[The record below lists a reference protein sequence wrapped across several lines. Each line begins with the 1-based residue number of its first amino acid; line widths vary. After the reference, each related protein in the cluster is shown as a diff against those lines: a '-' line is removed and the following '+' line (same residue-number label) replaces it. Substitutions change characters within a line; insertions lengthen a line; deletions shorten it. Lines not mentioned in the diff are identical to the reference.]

1 MPSLQARII
10 EFLLPLSGFRR
21 VLASEDSLR
30 REIPRLR
37 RRGPALPSRR
47 MRRRFLIRERE
58 LHGTRLFTVAPHTGA
73 APQHIVYLHGG
84 GYFNGIVTAH
94 WGIIGRL
101 IRRTHCA
108 VTAPLY
114 PLAPEHTVTDLF
126 GRLLPLWRQLA
137 AELGADNVTLMG
149 DSSGGGISLALAQ
162 QLRDRGEPLPARL
175 VLLSPWLDVT
185 LSDPSQPALARRDRL
200 LDIPGA
206 RAAGAMHAGDLPPT
220 DPRVSPLFGSL
231 KGLPPIAVFSGTHD
245 LLYPDARRLRDRA
258 AEQGAALEHYD
269 YEGLFHVWLGV
280 PIPEAARA
288 MDQIADF
295 IGAAPEP

>member
-1 MPSLQARII
+1 MPSLLARII

-58 LHGTRLFTVAPHTGA
+58 LHGTRVFTVAPHTGA
-73 APQHIVYLHGG
+73 APRHIVYLHGG
-84 GYFNGIVTAH
+84 GYFNAIVTAH
-94 WGIIGRL
+94 WGSIGRL

-114 PLAPEHTVTDLF
+114 PLAPEHTVTDMF

-137 AELGADNVTLMG
+137 AELGACNVTLMG

-162 QLRDRGEPLPARL
+162 QLNPPVTRHADALGPGLDHAAAATTIMRRASRATRLPAFSA
-175 VLLSPWLDVT
+175 VIASSTSKPMAIAHQVV
-185 LSDPSQPALARRDRL
+185 
-200 LDIPGA
+200 
-206 RAAGAMHAGDLPPT
+206 HA
-220 DPRVSPLFGSL
+220 
-231 KGLPPIAVFSGTHD
+231 
-245 LLYPDARRLRDRA
+245 
-258 AEQGAALEHYD
+258 
-269 YEGLFHVWLGV
+269 
-280 PIPEAARA
+280 
-288 MDQIADF
+288 
-295 IGAAPEP
+295 